1 MTISS
6 YCAAMAD
13 VRATYFTD
21 PACSWSWSIEPILRR
36 LEVEFG
42 NQVQVSYVMAGIRE
56 FAAPEREARLWLDAA
71 AKSGMP
77 VDARL
82 WLEGGPTSSYPA
94 GMAVKAA
101 REQGLDAPYLRRLR
115 EGFAFRRR
123 RLDHADAFMG
133 EAQGLAGLDLERFR
147 IDLGSH
153 AILEAF
159 GTDLERGRA
168 VDPEQHGDGG
178 RVRLP
183 SIEFAAA
190 DGGETHAV
198 YGAQPYEAYR
208 HAAVAAGAQPVGEP
222 APSVETAL
230 ARFGTLATAEVIAV
244 TGLPEVRAQAELWRL
259 AEAWAARPEPAGPAG
274 RLWSPA

>member
-1 MTISS
+1 
-6 YCAAMAD
+6 MAD
-13 VRATYFTD
+13 VCATYFTD
-21 PACSWSWSIEPILRR
+21 PACCWSWSIEPILRR

-42 NQVQVSYVMAGIRE
+42 KQVQVSYVMAGIRE
-56 FAAPEREARLWLDAA
+56 LPSPDREARNWLEVAA
-71 AKSGMP
+71 RSGMP

-101 REQGLDAPYLRRLR
+101 HEQGLDASYLRRLR

-168 VDPEQHGDGG
+168 VDPEHHGDGG

-190 DGGETHAV
+190 DGGTAHGV
-198 YGAQPYEAYR
+198 YGPQAYDAYR
-208 HAAVAAGAQPVGEP
+208 DGALAAGAQPTGDLP
-222 APSVETAL
+222 LSVEGAL
-230 ARFGTLATAEVIAV
+230 SRFGTLATAEVIAV

-259 AEAWAARPEPAGPAG
+259 AESWAARPEPAGPAG
-274 RLWSPA
+274 WLWSPA

>member
-21 PACSWSWSIEPILRR
+21 PACCWSWSIEPILRR

-42 NQVQVSYVMAGIRE
+42 KQVQVSYVMAGIRE
-56 FAAPEREARLWLDAA
+56 LAAPEREARDWLEVAA
-71 AKSGMP
+71 RSGMP

-101 REQGLDAPYLRRLR
+101 GEQGLDAPYLRRLR

-133 EAQGLAGLDLERFR
+133 EAQGLAGLDLGRFQ

-159 GTDLERGRA
+159 GTDLDRARA
-168 VDPEQHGDGG
+168 VDPEEHGDRG
-178 RVRLP
+178 RVGLP
-183 SIEFAAA
+183 SIEFAAT
-190 DGGETHAV
+190 GGGSVHGV
-198 YGAQPYEAYR
+198 YGPQPYAAYR
-208 HAAVAAGAQPVGEP
+208 DAAVAAGAEPAGEP
-222 APSVETAL
+222 PLSVEAAL
-230 ARFGTLATAEVIAV
+230 SRFGTLATAEVIAV
-244 TGLPEVRAQAELWRL
+244 TGLPEVRAQADLWRL
-259 AEAWAARPEPAGPAG
+259 AESWAARPEPAGPAG
-274 RLWSPA
+274 WLWSPA